1 MKTKLI
7 LLASIITTLIAV
19 GCKSDYDKGPY
30 LPGQS
35 RTPDYENTERFV
47 MLDIDMKHSITCSG
61 IHERVLEDGRIE
73 VTAQI
78 RNREVRRLVV
88 QANCVF
94 KDAAGVSTSDETP
107 FQNVI
112 LTENA
117 TEQVKFVSSNSAAK
131 KYTVRVRQAR

>member
-7 LLASIITTLIAV
+7 LLASIITALVAI

-35 RTPDYENTERFV
+35 MTPDYENTERFV
-47 MLDIDMKHSITCSG
+47 LLDIDMRRSITCSG
-61 IHERVLEDGRIE
+61 IHERTLDDGRIE

-78 RNREVRRLVV
+78 RNREARRLVV

-94 KDAAGVSTSDETP
+94 KDAAGVGTGDETP
-107 FQNVI
+107 FQTLI

-117 TEQVKFVSSNSAAK
+117 TEQLKFVSANSAAK
-131 KYTVRVRQAR
+131 KYTIRVRQSR

>member
-1 MKTKLI
+1 MKTKII
-7 LLASIITTLIAV
+7 LLASITAALIAV

-47 MLDIDMKHSITCSG
+47 LLDIDMKHSITCSG
-61 IHERVLEDGRIE
+61 IHERILEDGRIE

-88 QANCVF
+88 QVNCVF
-94 KDAAGVSTSDETP
+94 KNAAGVGTGDETP
-107 FQNVI
+107 FQNLI

-117 TEQVKFVSSNSAAK
+117 TEQVKFVSANSAAK
-131 KYTVRVRQAR
+131 KYTIRVRQAR